1 MRKLLLD
8 FPAAV
13 MIFFS
18 PFRELQGFEMNY
30 NINDKNKQ
38 NTLSKNKKAKTI

>member
-18 PFRELQGFEMNY
+18 QFRELQGFEMNY
-30 NINDKNKQ
+30 NINDENRQ